1 MSLGGR
7 PDADTQ
13 ENKKNL
19 SEFEMTSATI
29 KDTLNVCK
37 DRLKERQE
45 KIKLFGYQS
54 RERIL
59 MDEELKAKFS

>member
-1 MSLGGR
+1 
-7 PDADTQ
+7 
-13 ENKKNL
+13 
-19 SEFEMTSATI
+19 MTSVGI
-29 KDTLNVCK
+29 KDTLNTCK

-59 MDEELKAKFS
+59 LDEELKAKFSQAEEELQYLRELFKRY